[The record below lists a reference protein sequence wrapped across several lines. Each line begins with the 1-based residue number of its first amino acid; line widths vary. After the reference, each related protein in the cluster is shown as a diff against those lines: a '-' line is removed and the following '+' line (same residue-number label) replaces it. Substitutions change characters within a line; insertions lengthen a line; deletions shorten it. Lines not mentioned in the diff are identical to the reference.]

1 MAKNI
6 VDYIALDPADEAAYR
21 AIITACA
28 ERKANAPKAPRA
40 PRKPQ
45 TLEQKIESTA
55 KRMEKLKA
63 ALAAAKAA
71 QLADDTTEV
80 PIMNVD

>member
-21 AIITACA
+21 EIITACA

-55 KRMEKLKA
+55 RRMEKLKA

-71 QLADDTTEV
+71 QTAEADV
-80 PIMNVD
+80 PTMNVD

>member
-1 MAKNI
+1 MAKTI
-6 VDYIALDPADEAAYR
+6 VDYIALDPADEAVYR

-71 QLADDTTEV
+71 QAEVTSPAD
-80 PIMNVD
+80 

>member
-1 MAKNI
+1 MAKTI
-6 VDYIALDPADEAAYR
+6 VDYIALDPTDEAAYR
-21 AIITACA
+21 AIITVCA

-71 QLADDTTEV
+71 QAEADMPT
-80 PIMNVD
+80 MNAD

>member
-1 MAKNI
+1 MANNI
-6 VDYIALDPADEAAYR
+6 VDFIALDPTDEARYKE
-21 AIITACA
+21 IITACA

-40 PRKPQ
+40 PRKKP
-45 TLEQKIESTA
+45 TLEDQIASTA

-71 QLADDTTEV
+71 QLADDTAEV
-80 PIMNVD
+80 PTMNAD